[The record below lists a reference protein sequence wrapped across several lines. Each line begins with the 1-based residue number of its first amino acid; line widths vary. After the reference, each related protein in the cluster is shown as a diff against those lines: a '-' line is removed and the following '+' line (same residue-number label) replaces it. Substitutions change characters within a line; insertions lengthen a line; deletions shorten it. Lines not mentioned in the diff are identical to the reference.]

1 MKQARSGF
9 LAVILFANILFCSS
23 TALAQESQKELLF
36 GSVAMDIPAAMYTR
50 LKPLTDYLSQT
61 LKRPVTLRLSPD
73 MGGAIKEVA
82 SGNVQLAY
90 LTPVAYLEARKK
102 GKAQLIVKTVTKGKG
117 SFRLMIVV
125 RQDSPIKTVN
135 DLVGKDFAFGDEK
148 ALLQRA
154 TVVGAGLPLDKLH
167 SYKFIGHY
175 DNIVRAVISGDFD
188 AGILK
193 DTMAYKWQGK
203 GIRILYESPDLPPY
217 NITASRNVS
226 PKTVAELRRAFL
238 SLNAKNPEHLKV
250 IKALDKKYDGFAP
263 TSDSEYDVVRKLVAP
278 FKK

>member
-1 MKQARSGF
+1 MKKIGPGL
-9 LAVILFANILFCSS
+9 LAVSLFANCMLCAN
-23 TALAQESQKELLF
+23 TVLAQENRKELLF

-50 LKPLTDYLSQT
+50 LKPLTDYLSHT
-61 LKRPVTLRLSPD
+61 LHRPVTLRLSPD
-73 MGGAIKEVA
+73 MGSAINEVA

-102 GKAQLIVKTVTKGKG
+102 GKAQLIVKTVTQGKG

-125 RQDSPIKTVN
+125 RQDSPIKTID
-135 DLVGKDFAFGDEK
+135 DLVGKNFAFGDEK

-154 TVVGAGLPLDKLH
+154 TVVGAGLPLDKLNG
-167 SYKFIGHY
+167 YRFIGHY

-203 GIRILYESPDLPPY
+203 GIRIIYQSPALPPY
-217 NITASRNVS
+217 NITASPNTS
-226 PKTVAELRRAFL
+226 PRTVAELRKAFL
-238 SLNAKNPEHLKV
+238 ALNAKNPEHLKV

-278 FKK
+278 FKQ